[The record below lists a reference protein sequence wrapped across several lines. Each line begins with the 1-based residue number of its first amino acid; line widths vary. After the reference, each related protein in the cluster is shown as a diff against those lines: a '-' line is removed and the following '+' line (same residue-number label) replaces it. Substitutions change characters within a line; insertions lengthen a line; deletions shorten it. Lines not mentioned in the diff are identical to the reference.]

1 MNIPD
6 PIRPLSPT
14 VSPLPPDS
22 PEATL
27 RDRDWHLDILIG
39 NAAMAQG
46 HLPDAEQAYL
56 KSIHRADTL
65 LDLAHQELNHTQLDI
80 IHLYMISCTNL
91 GNLYQQWQRWDDAEA
106 ILSQG
111 HQRKIDILKTIHE
124 SI

>member
-1 MNIPD
+1 MNISD
-6 PIRPLSPT
+6 TIRPLSST
-14 VSPLPPDS
+14 ASPLPPD
-22 PEATL
+22 P
-27 RDRDWHLDILIG
+27 DWHLDILIG

-56 KSIHRADTL
+56 RSIERAESLLTFAHRK
-65 LDLAHQELNHTQLDI
+65 LNNTQLDI
-80 IHLYMISCTNL
+80 IHLYVISCTNL

-111 HQRKIDILKTIHE
+111 HQRKIDILETNHQ